1 MPARRRVAL
10 AAAAAVL
17 AAAASAAPSAAHCLR
32 YNRPAEDSIRG
43 WERESLPVGCGHFGA
58 SIFGGV
64 GRERVQITH
73 NAVLTGRDLG
83 RECGNLTD
91 ALELVF
97 EFGRPQS
104 GAYQRGLDLERG
116 LAWVEYDAGWTHFR
130 REYFA
135 SYPARTLAM
144 RFVSAAKGALSF
156 TLRPEIPFPGP
167 SAAEGGDDLFARR
180 GTIRATAD
188 GRIAV
193 DQSLAFFGV
202 RFACR
207 LAVVPEGGEMTSDGA
222 SISVKGADAATV

>member
-1 MPARRRVAL
+1 MTTACRRVVL

-32 YNRPAEDSIRG
+32 YNRPAEDSVRG

-73 NAVLTGRDLG
+73 NAVLTGRDPG

-116 LAWVEYDAGWTHFR
+116 LAWVDYALYSH
-130 REYFA
+130 
-135 SYPARTLAM
+135 LA
-144 RFVSAAKGALSF
+144 
-156 TLRPEIPFPGP
+156 
-167 SAAEGGDDLFARR
+167 
-180 GTIRATAD
+180 
-188 GRIAV
+188 
-193 DQSLAFFGV
+193 
-202 RFACR
+202 
-207 LAVVPEGGEMTSDGA
+207 
-222 SISVKGADAATV
+222 IS